1 MAQYSR
7 AFAWARRLKAQ
18 QYRERVRSRKVGL
31 VARPAPVTV
40 TAAPSE
46 ESNHVGD
53 NSSTASITADHV
65 LGQGMDFYAAGI

>member
-1 MAQYSR
+1 MARSSKTS
-7 AFAWARRLKAQ
+7 AWVRRLKAQ

-31 VARPAPVTV
+31 VVTPAPVTV

-53 NSSTASITADHV
+53 NSSTARITAS
-65 LGQGMDFYAAGI
+65 IS

>member
-1 MAQYSR
+1 MARSSKTS
-7 AFAWARRLKAQ
+7 AWVRRRKAQ

-53 NSSTASITADHV
+53 HTNTDRSTDTTPLHP
-65 LGQGMDFYAAGI
+65 